1 MATSPNPAGGN
12 PTDDADAYVGLT
24 EAEAE
29 ARARGRGWDTVRSLP
44 PGTVVTLEYMV
55 GRINFIV
62 DEGRVQRCWL
72 G

>member
-1 MATSPNPAGGN
+1 MATSPNPPDGN
-12 PTDDADAYVGLT
+12 PPDNPDAYVGLT

-29 ARARGRGWDTVRSLP
+29 ARARGRGWSTVRSLP
-44 PGTVVTLEYMV
+44 PGTVVTLEYLQ

-62 DEGRVQRCWL
+62 AEDRVQRCWL

>member
-1 MATSPNPAGGN
+1 MATSPNPPGDN
-12 PTDDADAYVGLT
+12 PPDNPDVYVGLT

-29 ARARGRGWDTVRSLP
+29 ARARGRGWSTVRSLP
-44 PGTVVTLEYMV
+44 PGTVVTLEYLA

-62 DEGRVQRCWL
+62 DEDRVQRCWL